1 MTACPP
7 IQSFALERELALRVS
22 GLDGGEEIRVGLAGV
37 EQAADSVASEVH
49 EPERERDSLDAL
61 GEGAHAADLSD
72 STDRGKHRT
81 LRRPESRVLSVPS
94 RRTAKPLCVNP

>member
-1 MTACPP
+1 LTACPP

-61 GEGAHAADLSD
+61 GDCAHAAGLSD
-72 STDRGKHRT
+72 STDRENTAHFAAQNHACCRFRRAA
-81 LRRPESRVLSVPS
+81 LRPKCGAR
-94 RRTAKPLCVNP
+94 